1 MAITETRQLP
11 PKFIEELGTDL
22 GTQLIAQSGRPTVAP
37 GIGGISQLAGESAED
52 FAKRQQAAQEFDV
65 RKQSIAGLAP
75 TVAGQDALQAR
86 AQALASAQAG
96 TSGLASFQP
105 FLDRAQDQA
114 AEATR
119 LAGVAESGLGQAGTD
134 LNISQGVLAGV
145 PLGAQAFQRDVS
157 QFMSPYQSQVIDAS
171 LAEFDRNRAI
181 QEQSIRD
188 QQDALGALGSGR
200 AGVQLAEFG
209 TGAARERAL
218 LQANL
223 LQQGFNQASAQRQ
236 QDVANRF
243 GLGQAFAGTAG
254 QRAGLAQAQQGL
266 GGFRSGL
273 GGQQA
278 ALGQAQE
285 GILGTNIGRLGSLGA
300 INQAQAQAQADAQRE
315 ANRQAA
321 MLPQENLARFGA
333 QVTGLMGGYPGTTTQ
348 TFAPNPTPLQT
359 ALGIGTT
366 LAGLYL
372 GRPQQASD
380 IKLKTDV
387 KLMSKSPSGLNI
399 YSFKYKGDDKTYQ
412 GVMAQEVP
420 WASSMAENGY
430 LQVDYSKVDVE
441 FKRLN

>member
-37 GIGGISQLAGESAED
+37 GTGGITQLAGESAAD
-52 FAKRQQAAQEFDV
+52 FAARQKAAQEFDV

-75 TVAGQDALQAR
+75 TVAGQTALQTE
-86 AQALASAQAG
+86 AQRLATQAAG

-105 FLDRAQDQA
+105 FLTAAQTQTGEA
-114 AEATR
+114 AR
-119 LAGVAESGLGQAGTD
+119 LAGAAETG
-134 LNISQGVLAGV
+134 LAGIGT
-145 PLGAQAFQRDVS
+145 GATAFQQDVS
-157 QFMSPYQSQVIDAS
+157 QFMSPYQSQVIDAT

-188 QQDALGALGSGR
+188 QQAALGALGSGR

-236 QDVANRF
+236 QDIQNRF
-243 GLGQAFAGTAG
+243 GIT
-254 QRAGLAQAQQGL
+254 QAQQGL
-266 GGFRSGL
+266 GAFRSGL
-273 GGQQA
+273 GGQQIG
-278 ALGQAQE
+278 LGQAQE

-300 INQAQAQAQADAQRE
+300 INQAQAQAEADALRE

-321 MLPQENLARFGA
+321 MLPQENLARYGA

-348 TFAPNPTPLQT
+348 TFTPNPTPLQT

-372 GRPQQASD
+372 G
-380 IKLKTDV
+380 K
-387 KLMSKSPSGLNI
+387 N
-399 YSFKYKGDDKTYQ
+399 
-412 GVMAQEVP
+412 
-420 WASSMAENGY
+420 
-430 LQVDYSKVDVE
+430 
-441 FKRLN
+441 